1 MSLNIFLIICILGID
16 FMIYVLFQWIF
27 GDKRKTIAR
36 QVALTR
42 QTLCEQ
48 SPRLYLVASQHTAN
62 EAKESKQSDMA
73 GAVKNSASGLRQHA
87 SYRERIA

>member
-42 QTLCEQ
+42 QTLSEQ
-48 SPRLYLVASQHTAN
+48 SPRPYSLHHNTPN
-62 EAKESKQSDMA
+62 EAKESNQSDMA
-73 GAVKNSASGLRQHA
+73 GAVRNSASGIRQHA

>member
-1 MSLNIFLIICILGID
+1 MSLNIFLVICILGID

-36 QVALTR
+36 QVALSR
-42 QTLCEQ
+42 KALGEELAR
-48 SPRLYLVASQHTAN
+48 PYLVASQPPPNA
-62 EAKESKQSDMA
+62 AKESKQTDMA
-73 GAVKNSASGLRQHA
+73 GAAANRPSGLRQNA